1 MKAACKGRAQEVAN
15 NDNTTSLGPPDKKQH
30 FDNSQTKVQTKKG
43 QFKIANN
50 GGEVDIDN

>member
-1 MKAACKGRAQEVAN
+1 MKAACKGRAQQVAN
-15 NDNTTSLGPPDKKQH
+15 NDNTTSLGPLDKKQH
-30 FDNSQTKVQTKKG
+30 FDNSQTKVETKKG